1 MQENYLVAQR
11 NDLIEARHTNP
22 LSVREQK
29 IVLTMVSMI
38 QPTDEDF
45 KDYRISVKEF
55 SEMLGLEGSAKY
67 TELKEITKDLMSK
80 SIEIP
85 RADGGWLFANWI
97 SSAEYQKGEGIIDL
111 SFSPKL
117 KPYLLQL
124 KNTFTT
130 YRLSNILSLKSTYS
144 IRLYELM
151 KKWQHL
157 GKWSCTIENFRE
169 KMGVESKKY
178 PRYAN
183 LKARVLNPAL
193 EEVNEKTDLSISIKE
208 LKKGRS
214 VVGIEFIIRHAPE
227 KEIRLPSL
235 ENHSEPTKELNEIDK
250 LRIRLNE
257 LAEGYQFDSLF
268 FSQLHQG
275 ASLIWNDDTEKE
287 LELLICYV
295 NEEKTVKNPLG
306 FIKSKITSAWEIHEA
321 GGRIT
326 FADLQ
331 PAEARTTGRTEMLPE
346 WFTTKE
352 EPYEPAAPNPELEE
366 LKAETLR
373 QLAKKK
379 EDFARKK
386 NQKN

>member
-1 MQENYLVAQR
+1 MQENYLVSQR

-29 IVLTMVSMI
+29 IILTMVSMI
-38 QPTDEDF
+38 EPTDGDF
-45 KDYRISVKEF
+45 KDYRISIKEF
-55 SEMLGLEGSAKY
+55 SEMLGLEGSVKY

-85 RADGGWLFANWI
+85 RTDGGWLFANWI
-97 SSAEYQKGEGIIDL
+97 SSAEYQKGEGVIAL

-124 KNTFTT
+124 KDTFTT

-157 GKWSCTIENFRE
+157 GSWSCSIEKFKE
-169 KMGVESKKY
+169 KMGIEHKKY

-183 LKARVLNPAL
+183 LKARVLNPAIQ
-193 EEVNEKTDLSISIKE
+193 EVNEKTDVFISLIE
-208 LKKGRS
+208 IKKGRS
-214 VVGIEFIIRHAPE
+214 VEKIKFTIRHAPE
-227 KEIRLPSL
+227 REIQVPRL
-235 ENHSEPTKELNEIDK
+235 EKKSESVEEPNELDK
-250 LRIRLNE
+250 LCMQMNE
-257 LAEGYQFDSLF
+257 LAEGYQFDTAF
-268 FSQLHQG
+268 FAQLHQG
-275 ASLIWNDDTEKE
+275 ASLIWQDDAEQE
-287 LELLICYV
+287 LEFLIRYV
-295 NEEKTVKNPLG
+295 NEEKSVKNPLG

-331 PAEARTTGRTEMLPE
+331 PVKERWAGREEKLPD
-346 WFTTKE
+346 WFTSKD
-352 EPYEPAAPNPELEE
+352 EPTEPSESNPELDKEKE
-366 LKAETLR
+366 KLLKKLAE
-373 QLAKKK
+373 KKK
-379 EDFARKK
+379 RTKK
-386 NQKN
+386 DASTS

>member
-1 MQENYLVAQR
+1 MQENYLVAQG

-38 QPTDEDF
+38 QPADEDF
-45 KDYRISVKEF
+45 KDYRISIKEF

-85 RADGGWLFANWI
+85 RADGGWLFANWV
-97 SSAEYQKGEGIIDL
+97 SSAEYQKGEGIIAL

-124 KNTFTT
+124 KNAFTS
-130 YRLSNILSLKSTYS
+130 YRLSNILSLKSSYS

-157 GKWSCTIENFRE
+157 GSWTCSIENFKE
-169 KMGVESKKY
+169 KVGVESEKY

-183 LKARVLNPAL
+183 LKARVLNPAI
-193 EEVNEKTDLSISIKE
+193 EEVNEKTDLFISIKE
-208 LKKGRS
+208 IKKGRS
-214 VVGIEFIIRHAPE
+214 VEKIEFIIRHAPE
-227 KEIRLPSL
+227 KEIQVPPF
-235 ENHSEPTKELNEIDK
+235 EKDPAPAKEFNVTNE
-250 LRIRLNE
+250 LRTRLNK
-257 LAEGYQFDSLF
+257 LAEGYQFDTTF
-268 FSQLHQG
+268 FTQLHQG
-275 ASLIWNDDTEKE
+275 ASLIWKDDTEKE
-287 LELLICYV
+287 LELLIRYV
-295 NEEKTVKNPLG
+295 NDEKTVKNPLG

-331 PAEARTTGRTEMLPE
+331 PVKERWAGRQEKLPD
-346 WFTTKE
+346 WFASKD
-352 EPYEPAAPNPELEE
+352 EPQEIPKSNPKLEE
-366 LKAETLR
+366 EKAEILKK
-373 QLAKKK
+373 LAQKKGS
-379 EDFARKK
+379 
-386 NQKN
+386 

>member
-1 MQENYLVAQR
+1 MQENYLVSQR

-38 QPTDEDF
+38 EPADGDF
-45 KDYRISVKEF
+45 KDYRISIKEF
-55 SEMLGLEGSAKY
+55 SDMLGLEGSVKY

-97 SSAEYQKGEGIIDL
+97 SSAEYQKGEGVIAL

-157 GKWSCTIENFRE
+157 GTWSCSVENFKE
-169 KMGVESKKY
+169 KMGIENKKY

-183 LKARVLNPAL
+183 LKARVLNPAIQ
-193 EEVNEKTDLSISIKE
+193 EVNEKTDVFISLKE
-208 LKKGRS
+208 IKKGRS
-214 VVGIEFIIRHAPE
+214 VDKIEFTIRHAPE
-227 KEIRLPSL
+227 REIQVPHLKKK
-235 ENHSEPTKELNEIDK
+235 SELVEELSEMDK
-250 LRIRLNE
+250 LRMRMNE
-257 LAEGYQFDSLF
+257 LAKGYQFDTAF
-268 FSQLHQG
+268 FAQLHQG
-275 ASLIWNDDTEKE
+275 ASLIWQDDAEQE
-287 LELLICYV
+287 LEFLIRYV
-295 NEEKTVKNPLG
+295 NEEKSVKNPLG

-331 PAEARTTGRTEMLPE
+331 PVKERWAGREEKLPD
-346 WFTTKE
+346 WFTSKE
-352 EPYEPAAPNPELEE
+352 EPVEPSESNPELDKEKE
-366 LKAETLR
+366 LLLKNLAE
-373 QLAKKK
+373 KKK
-379 EDFARKK
+379 RTKK
-386 NQKN
+386 DASTS